1 MRLYVLA
8 AGALAAFMAGGT
20 LAWNVQAW
28 RMSSEVSDLRAAH
41 AMAMAAAVQAE
52 SDKAAKR
59 AAALQ
64 KESEDAQAREET
76 ARRDAG
82 DARDAGERLR
92 KQLAVARAA
101 ACKNPTAPGGGASA
115 NATSNLLANVQRR
128 LDEATDGIARF
139 ADGAHNAGR
148 ACERSADAIAAP

>member
-1 MRLYVLA
+1 MKLYVLA
-8 AGALAAFMAGGT
+8 AGALAAFVAGGT
-20 LAWNVQAW
+20 VAWNVQAW
-28 RMSSEVSDLRAAH
+28 RMDSEVSDLRAAH
-41 AMAMAAAVQAE
+41 ATALATAVQAE
-52 SDKAAKR
+52 SDKAAQR

-64 KESEDAQAREET
+64 KESDDAQAREEA

-101 ACKNPTAPGGGASA
+101 ACKNPTTSGGGASTG
-115 NATSNLLANVQRR
+115 ATPDLLADVQRR

-148 ACERSADAIAAP
+148 ACERSADAVAAP

>member
-1 MRLYVLA
+1 MKLYA
-8 AGALAAFMAGGT
+8 ITALALGAFVAGGT
-20 LAWNVQAW
+20 MAWNVQAW

-41 AMAMAAAVQAE
+41 ASALATAVQAE
-52 SDKAAKR
+52 SDKAAQR

-64 KESEDAQAREET
+64 KESDDAQAREEI

-92 KQLAVARAA
+92 KQLAVTRAA
-101 ACKNPTAPGGGASA
+101 ACKNPTTPGGGTPA
-115 NATSNLLANVQRR
+115 NTAPDLLADVQRR

-139 ADGAHNAGR
+139 ADSAHNAGR